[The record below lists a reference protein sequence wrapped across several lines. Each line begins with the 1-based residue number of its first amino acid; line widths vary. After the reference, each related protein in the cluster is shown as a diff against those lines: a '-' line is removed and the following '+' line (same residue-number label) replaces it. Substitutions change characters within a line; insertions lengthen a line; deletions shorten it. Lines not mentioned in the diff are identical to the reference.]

1 MPTSWSQRR
10 ERSCT
15 IWWWPRAATSS
26 KIDAGNSPLYP
37 NASWESKFWALC
49 NVFKR
54 FFSKLMGSPYWP
66 VSSHAGD
73 WLSPC
78 WVRHLPSAA
87 FTPPDCLLNILQVIL
102 IQEAPVWMK
111 MHTHTHTHLLCAC
124 KCFPKLTAKHPIGH
138 RHSQQKKKKNLHYRE
153 ICIQSLSLFLS
164 VYLSSFFFSFSLFL
178 SLAHPVFQHYEWTMS
193 AMYAIKLPN
202 TVCVCLGVERR
213 DSSHQLKFSFCTAL
227 VDKGDKMLSCGPFK
241 VIILMQSSLKGRK
254 NSQVQ
259 IWASF

>member
-138 RHSQQKKKKNLHYRE
+138 RHSQQKKKKTFIIE
-153 ICIQSLSLFLS
+153 KSAFSLSLFFSLCIS
-164 VYLSSFFFSFSLFL
+164 LHFFSLSLFFCR
-178 SLAHPVFQHYEWTMS
+178 SLTQSFNTMNEQWVLCTPLNFQ
-193 AMYAIKLPN
+193 IQC
-202 TVCVCLGVERR
+202 VCVWELRGEIP
-213 DSSHQLKFSFCTAL
+213 HT
-227 VDKGDKMLSCGPFK
+227 
-241 VIILMQSSLKGRK
+241 
-254 NSQVQ
+254 N
-259 IWASF
+259 

>member
-10 ERSCT
+10 ARSCT
-15 IWWWPRAATSS
+15 IWWWPRAGTSS

-54 FFSKLMGSPYWP
+54 FLSKLTGSPYWP

-78 WVRHLPSAA
+78 WVWHLPLAA

-111 MHTHTHTHLLCAC
+111 MHTHTHTHLLSAC

-138 RHSQQKKKKNLHYRE
+138 RHSQQKKTFIIEKSAF
-153 ICIQSLSLFLS
+153 SLSLF
-164 VYLSSFFFSFSLFL
+164 FSLCISLHFFL
-178 SLAHPVFQHYEWTMS
+178 SLS
-193 AMYAIKLPN
+193 
-202 TVCVCLGVERR
+202 
-213 DSSHQLKFSFCTAL
+213 FSVARSPS
-227 VDKGDKMLSCGPFK
+227 LSTLWMNNECY
-241 VIILMQSSLKGRK
+241 VRH
-254 NSQVQ
+254 
-259 IWASF
+259 